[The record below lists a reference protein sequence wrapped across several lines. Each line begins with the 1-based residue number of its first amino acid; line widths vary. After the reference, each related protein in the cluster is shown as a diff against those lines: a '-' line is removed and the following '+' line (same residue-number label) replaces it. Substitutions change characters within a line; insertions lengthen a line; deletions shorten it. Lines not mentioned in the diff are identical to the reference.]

1 MINKLLFPVLT
12 LGIVT
17 AGSCLFKIQ
26 PASAYCVYNESDT
39 PITALQLPVD
49 ADSFKQV
56 VNPGSKKCCNWRDD
70 SCTADQGGRYGR
82 TPFVVYE
89 GALDTDAITA
99 SEILEDINKTAFQ
112 IVDAVVGVANIPP
125 VGSLLVDKIY
135 DELDSSGYAPEEQK
149 LGVVPTYNGGIV
161 WYDGGEPVGCWV
173 GPCQGQ
179 DVNGDGS
186 TGIKQ

>member
-1 MINKLLFPVLT
+1 MKKVLFPILT

-17 AGSCLFKIQ
+17 AGSCLFKTE
-26 PASAYCVYNESDT
+26 PASAYCVYNESDK

-49 ADSFKQV
+49 SDSFKQV
-56 VNPGSKKCCNWRDD
+56 VDPGSKKCCNWRED
-70 SCTADQGGRYGR
+70 SCTAQQDGRYGK

-112 IVDAVVGVANIPP
+112 IVDAVAGVANIPP
-125 VGSLLVDKIY
+125 VGSIVVDKIY
-135 DELDSSGYAPEEQK
+135 DELDSSGYAPKEQK
-149 LGVVPTYNGGIV
+149 LGVVPAYNGGVV

-179 DVNGDGS
+179 DVNYDGS
-186 TGIKQ
+186 MGVKQ